1 MKGIPGEA
9 GSLGSLMDL
18 DKPMWPG
25 GFRAGSGGRAND
37 AEDQGYVPGLRAL
50 VHLQALGSSRTLP
63 TDLSPAT
70 CGSQPGGH
78 REIKG
83 TSSCCAPRQPR

>member
-18 DKPMWPG
+18 DKPMWPE

-37 AEDQGYVPGLRAL
+37 AEDQG
-50 VHLQALGSSRTLP
+50 
-63 TDLSPAT
+63 
-70 CGSQPGGH
+70 
-78 REIKG
+78 
-83 TSSCCAPRQPR
+83 